1 MFRNIWH
8 HYLKNDIQPDVKA
21 NGESISKSHCLFWRV
36 AKTATNLSSHIWPV
50 QIVDTTKVKMCLRWK
65 LTPMKTKSD
74 PRQLVRERVLKE
86 LFATSFHIQPTHHPR
101 TREVIN
107 SLTVIDDFIVRSAP
121 EWPVEKIGKID
132 LAVLRLSIFELAIER
147 KEPPKVIIDEAVE
160 LAKEFGGDSSPKFI
174 NGVLG
179 TVYSWI
185 NKTS

>member
-1 MFRNIWH
+1 
-8 HYLKNDIQPDVKA
+8 
-21 NGESISKSHCLFWRV
+21 
-36 AKTATNLSSHIWPV
+36 
-50 QIVDTTKVKMCLRWK
+50 
-65 LTPMKTKSD
+65 MKTKSD
-74 PRQLVRERVLKE
+74 PRHLVRERVLKE